1 MTKQNK
7 RKKKTTNRI
16 EQTRLEKKFSVS
28 RVRAWGSVHS
38 DGGDLHRGV
47 FEAGILISST
57 LIAPHHYGKRRDLE
71 LVDGVVRD
79 AAPALIDKREYLL
92 LQA

>member
-1 MTKQNK
+1 M
-7 RKKKTTNRI
+7 
-16 EQTRLEKKFSVS
+16 S